1 MFVGVWFSVV
11 ESIIVT
17 VKKKKKKK
25 KKIRFWKE
33 IGVSSEESV
42 REGVAKWK

>member
-17 VKKKKKKK
+17 VKKKK